1 MEEIAGGKRSK
12 QSCYKYIPLFL
23 NSSELKKEIAT
34 MAIFLSSGDDNQTP
48 TDFSYIVG
56 TNTDLTV

>member
-1 MEEIAGGKRSK
+1 
-12 QSCYKYIPLFL
+12 
-23 NSSELKKEIAT
+23 